1 MSALEKD
8 RPMGESEDA
17 LIERYLAAA
26 ARFKLRRLAGL
37 IVLAVLLIGALVA
50 IYLAG
55 WYRLTGSA
63 TAAAAWI
70 GVGVGVGVAAIVAVI
85 VDIVYRKD
93 A

>member
-1 MSALEKD
+1 MSVLQED
-8 RPMGESEDA
+8 RSARESEDA

-37 IVLAVLLIGALVA
+37 IVLAVLLIGALVG
-50 IYLAG
+50 IYAAG

-70 GVGVGVGVAAIVAVI
+70 GVGVGVGAAAIVAVI
-85 VDIVYRKD
+85 IDIVYRKE